1 MHFPLEFGQAVRG
14 AFARFAGIFR
24 VKQSIYSHVYENG
37 LVLLAEAMESV
48 ESAAFSFRVPAG
60 CVYDPAKLGG
70 LSTMTCE
77 LAMRG
82 CGERDNRQFVNDLD
96 NLGVERGES
105 VSDAQPASA
114 APR

>member
-1 MHFPLEFGQAVRG
+1 M
-14 AFARFAGIFR
+14 
-24 VKQSIYSHVYENG
+24 KQTIYSHIYDNG

-70 LSTMTCE
+70 LGTMTCE

-82 CGERDNRQFVNDLD
+82 CGNRDNRRSSSMISTTWASSAGANPFPTRTPV
-96 NLGVERGES
+96 
-105 VSDAQPASA
+105 SA
-114 APR
+114 ARH